1 MYRQVQYDCQSYW
14 RMVETYKNA
23 IHITI
28 STKQFFLQFDWE
40 WRVNGIL
47 LTAILIPALWRYIA
61 RRQKKKVR
69 TGSKTK

>member
-40 WRVNGIL
+40 WRVRIL